1 MSIAVHY
8 LSVIDRLIATEL
20 CLGSI
25 ADLFNGEGKF
35 QEEIIEKM
43 LCRTGETMDPRWML
57 RQATD
62 GLAFLHK
69 LGWIHRNLKPTS
81 FLIQIV
87 SEGKYV
93 IKLTDMRRSKYWK
106 ADAAN
111 SGTGDP
117 VWKPPESCSAESL
130 DPKMDIFVLGCLFHY
145 VLSRGHHP
153 FGSNSDETTENLF
166 EPDYEVYQDTWMP
179 ELRIEKLDQAVDLMK
194 KMIRYD
200 MEERWDISQVLS
212 HDYFSPTSD
221 YNLYSRDKTKPGLCL
236 IINQKNFNVNNLKVR
251 LFSNAFKR

>member
-1 MSIAVHY
+1 
-8 LSVIDRLIATEL
+8 
-20 CLGSI
+20 LGSI
-25 ADLFNGEGKF
+25 ADLFNRGGTFDK
-35 QEEIIEKM
+35 EIINKM
-43 LCRTGETMDPRWML
+43 LCRTGETIDPRWIL

-106 ADAAN
+106 ADPVN
-111 SGTGDP
+111 SRTCDP
-117 VWKPPESCSAESL
+117 VWKPPESCSAEFL
-130 DPKMDIFVLGCLFHY
+130 DLKMDIFVLGCLFHY

-153 FGSNSDETTENLF
+153 FGSNSDETTDNLF

-179 ELRIEKLDQAVDLMK
+179 ELQIEKLDQAVDLMK
-194 KMIRYD
+194 KMIRYE
-200 MEERWDISQVLS
+200 MEERCDISQVLS
-212 HDYFSPTSD
+212 DEYFSPTSD
-221 YNLYSRDKTKPGLCL
+221 YNLYSRDKMKPGLCV
-236 IINQKNFNVNNLKVR
+236 IINQKNFKVR
-251 LFSNAFKR
+251 RLFK

>member
-1 MSIAVHY
+1 MSIAIDH
-8 LSVIDRLIATEL
+8 LSSIDRLIATEL

-25 ADLFNGEGKF
+25 ADLFNGKGKF
-35 QEEIIEKM
+35 QKEIIEKM
-43 LCRTGETMDPRWML
+43 LVWKAETNTIDPQWIL

-106 ADAAN
+106 ADPAN

-145 VLSRGHHP
+145 VLSRGRHP
-153 FGSNSDETTENLF
+153 FGSNSDDTTTNLWDEKF
-166 EPDYEVYQDTWMP
+166 NVYQDTWMP
-179 ELRIEKLDQAVDLMK
+179 DLQIEKLDLAVDLMK
-194 KMIRYD
+194 KMIRCA
-200 MEERWDISQVLS
+200 MNARCTISQVLS

-221 YNLYSRDKTKPGLCL
+221 YNLYSHDKMKPGLCL
-236 IINQKNFNVNNLKVR
+236 IINQKNFLNPKTLKVR
-251 LFSNAFKR
+251 LF